1 MNLIVFYFRG
11 ESNFPQGK
19 MFSVLL
25 ICFLIQYPNMKRVI
39 PVIFVLAAAAL
50 ALLFFSRH
58 LFEKNNTI
66 SRARVVIPVVGD
78 SDEKNKSNEY
88 SDGLEHT
95 SFIQLSNGET
105 LVGTLEMDIDGD
117 GADDQIN
124 MVKTVSSP
132 YIVLIVGLY
141 DPKTGNYT
149 RSNYIATQIT
159 QMKTFACTSLDVI
172 GNHKNS
178 LVYQGVTDSGSVVLK
193 IFEGKRNRDG
203 EFILSLI
210 GDFEADGTIFIQQ
223 TPRSESYEL
232 SHAQGASF
240 PVWVYK
246 SDPRDAGSDSAQLD
260 QIQTMYEWNEESHS
274 YVVAKT
280 LRVAGNRVAQKELAR
295 IQDGKVET
303 FGKFLD
309 GLWYKTENTG
319 SNIRYISFDFPN
331 SEIIFEYEDS
341 EEVYSWLRSTLRRN
355 GIYFSAVNKSIENLQ
370 RRFDISLVSTD
381 EIKIK
386 LQDDVRMLINES
398 TQWDGNYKKFT
409 SKESSKTEKTKEA
422 ECIARLIEQSSW
434 ETTDH
439 TILNFT
445 EDGYT
450 AAGKTSYDSGRF
462 TTNEVTGHTLLQ
474 FRSLHELPF
483 FKNSYLPA
491 FQNAKDV
498 DTILLHSVVLSPE
511 GFYSE
516 PESPLVLKKYTP
528 PKEDEKPEVEEI
540 QSFTESVVTQNPA
553 EPKLSVGISP
563 QYFSPDGDG
572 EYDTLSIMLKAEC
585 SSPMASW
592 SFTIEDPAT
601 LKPFW
606 TEKGGDVLQEKII
619 WNGKSARGEVV
630 QSATD
635 YPYEFKVTDS
645 NKLSSTVKGFVKVD
659 VLVVREGERV
669 KIQVPSITF
678 RSDAADF
685 KTTEELAARPDYDG
699 VTKGLDQR
707 TLENN
712 VKVLSRISEI
722 LKKFRDYNVTVEGN
736 ANNLSGSQAEE
747 DEVKL
752 LSEQRAQ
759 YVRDW
764 LVKDGVPAA
773 NLRAVGNG
781 SKNPATLS
789 TALEDR
795 WKNRRVEFILKK

>member
-1 MNLIVFYFRG
+1 
-11 ESNFPQGK
+11 
-19 MFSVLL
+19 
-25 ICFLIQYPNMKRVI
+25 MKRLI
-39 PVIFVLAAAAL
+39 PVIFVLAGAAL
-50 ALLFFSRH
+50 ALLFFSRN
-58 LFEKNNTI
+58 LFVVDKSI
-66 SRARVVIPVVGD
+66 SRAKVVVPIVGNPESEQKS
-78 SDEKNKSNEY
+78 SDY

-124 MVKTVSSP
+124 MVKTTSSP

-141 DPKTGNYT
+141 DSKTGTYT
-149 RSNYIATQIT
+149 RSNYLATQIT
-159 QMKTFACTSLDVI
+159 QMKTFACTSMDVI

-178 LVYQGVTDSGSVVLK
+178 LVYQGVTDSGNVVLK
-193 IFEGKRNRDG
+193 IFEGTRNKNG
-203 EFILSLI
+203 EFVLKPI

-223 TPRSESYEL
+223 TPRPESYEL
-232 SHAQGASF
+232 SQSRGASF
-240 PVWVYK
+240 PVWVYT
-246 SDPRDAGSDSAQLD
+246 SDTKNLGSDSTQLD
-260 QIQTMYEWNEESHS
+260 QIQTMYEWSEDTHS
-274 YVVAKT
+274 YVATRT
-280 LRVAGNRVAQKELAR
+280 LRVSGNRVAAKELAR
-295 IQDGKVET
+295 IQDGTVAT
-303 FGKFLD
+303 FGKFLE

-319 SNIRYISFDFPN
+319 SNIRYISFDYAN

-341 EEVYSWLRSTLRRN
+341 EEVYSWLKSTLRRN

-409 SKESSKTEKTKEA
+409 AREPERAVATPQA
-422 ECIARLIEQSSW
+422 ECIARLIEQENW
-434 ETTDH
+434 EANDH
-439 TILNFT
+439 TILKFSETNYVAT
-445 EDGYT
+445 
-450 AAGKTSYDSGRF
+450 GKTSYDSGRF
-462 TTNEVTGHTLLQ
+462 TTNEITGSTLIQ
-474 FRSLHELPF
+474 FRSAHELPF
-483 FKNSYLPA
+483 FKENYLPS
-491 FQNAKDV
+491 FQSEKDR
-498 DTILLHSVVLSPE
+498 DTILLNPVVISPE
-511 GFYSE
+511 GFYKE
-516 PESPLVLKKYTP
+516 QNAPVVLKKYTP
-528 PKEDEKPEVEEI
+528 PKEDEAAKVEEI
-540 QSFTESVVTQNPA
+540 QSFVQSEAPQNSK

-572 EYDTLSIMLKAEC
+572 EYDDLTIMVKAEC
-585 SSPMASW
+585 DSPMSSW
-592 SFTIEDPAT
+592 SFTVEDPAT

-606 TEKGGDVLQEKII
+606 IAKGTDKLQEKII

-635 YPYEFKVTDS
+635 YPYEFTVTDS
-645 NKLSSTVKGFVKVD
+645 NNLSSTVKGFVKVD
-659 VLVVREGERV
+659 VLVVRDGERV

-685 KTTEELAARPDYDG
+685 KTTEELMQNPDYDG
-699 VTKGLDQR
+699 KTRGLDKKI
-707 TLENN
+707 LENN
-712 VKVLSRISEI
+712 VKVLGRISEI
-722 LKKFRDYNVTVEGN
+722 LKKFRDYNVQIEGN
-736 ANNLSGSQAEE
+736 ANNLSGTQAEE

-764 LVKDGVPAA
+764 LIKDGVSAA
-773 NLRAVGNG
+773 NLKAVGNG
-781 SKNPATLS
+781 SKNPATNS

>member
-1 MNLIVFYFRG
+1 
-11 ESNFPQGK
+11 
-19 MFSVLL
+19 
-25 ICFLIQYPNMKRVI
+25 MKRLI
-39 PVIFVLAAAAL
+39 PVIFVLAGAAL
-50 ALLFFSRH
+50 ALLFFSRN
-58 LFEKNNTI
+58 LFVVDKSI
-66 SRARVVIPVVGD
+66 SRAKVVVPIVGNPESEQKS
-78 SDEKNKSNEY
+78 SDY

-124 MVKTVSSP
+124 MVKTTSSP

-141 DPKTGNYT
+141 DSKTGTYT
-149 RSNYIATQIT
+149 RSNYLATQIT
-159 QMKTFACTSLDVI
+159 QMKTFACTSMDVI

-178 LVYQGVTDSGSVVLK
+178 LVYQGVTDSGNVVLK
-193 IFEGKRNRDG
+193 IFEGTRNKNG
-203 EFILSLI
+203 EFVLKPI

-223 TPRSESYEL
+223 TPRPESYEL
-232 SHAQGASF
+232 SQSRGASF
-240 PVWVYK
+240 PVWVYT
-246 SDPRDAGSDSAQLD
+246 SDTKNLGSDSTQLD
-260 QIQTMYEWNEESHS
+260 QIQTMYEWSEDTHS
-274 YVVAKT
+274 YVATRT
-280 LRVAGNRVAQKELAR
+280 LRVSGNRVAAKELAR
-295 IQDGKVET
+295 IQDGTVAT
-303 FGKFLD
+303 FGKFLE

-319 SNIRYISFDFPN
+319 SNIRYISFDYAN

-341 EEVYSWLRSTLRRN
+341 EEVYSWLKSTLRRN

-409 SKESSKTEKTKEA
+409 AREPERAVATPQA
-422 ECIARLIEQSSW
+422 ECIARLIEQENW
-434 ETTDH
+434 EANDH
-439 TILNFT
+439 TILKFSETNYVAT
-445 EDGYT
+445 
-450 AAGKTSYDSGRF
+450 GKTSYDSGRF
-462 TTNEVTGHTLLQ
+462 TTNEITGSTLIQ
-474 FRSLHELPF
+474 FRSAHELPF
-483 FKNSYLPA
+483 FKENYLPS
-491 FQNAKDV
+491 FQSEKDR
-498 DTILLHSVVLSPE
+498 DTILLNPVVISPE
-511 GFYSE
+511 GFYKE
-516 PESPLVLKKYTP
+516 QNAPVVLKKYTP
-528 PKEDEKPEVEEI
+528 PKEDEAAKVEEI
-540 QSFTESVVTQNPA
+540 QSFVQTEAPQNSK

-572 EYDTLSIMLKAEC
+572 EYDDLTIMVKAEC
-585 SSPMASW
+585 DSPMSSW
-592 SFTIEDPAT
+592 SFTVEDPAT

-606 TEKGGDVLQEKII
+606 IAKGTDKLQEKII

-635 YPYEFKVTDS
+635 YPYEFTVTDS
-645 NKLSSTVKGFVKVD
+645 NNLSSTVKGFVKVD
-659 VLVVREGERV
+659 VLVVRDGERV

-685 KTTEELAARPDYDG
+685 KTTEELRQNPDYDG
-699 VTKGLDQR
+699 KTRGLDQK

-712 VKVLSRISEI
+712 VKVLGRISEI
-722 LKKFRDYNVTVEGN
+722 LKKFRDYNVQIEGN
-736 ANNLSGSQAEE
+736 ANNLSGTQAEE

-764 LVKDGVPAA
+764 LIKDGVSAA
-773 NLRAVGNG
+773 NLKAVGNG
-781 SKNPATLS
+781 SKNPATNS

>member
-1 MNLIVFYFRG
+1 
-11 ESNFPQGK
+11 
-19 MFSVLL
+19 
-25 ICFLIQYPNMKRVI
+25 MKRLI
-39 PVIFVLAAAAL
+39 PVIFVLAGAAL
-50 ALLFFSRH
+50 ALLFFSRN
-58 LFEKNNTI
+58 LFVVDKSI
-66 SRARVVIPVVGD
+66 SRAKVVVPIVGNPESEQKS
-78 SDEKNKSNEY
+78 SDY

-124 MVKTVSSP
+124 MVKTTSSP

-141 DPKTGNYT
+141 DSKTGTYT
-149 RSNYIATQIT
+149 RSNYLATQIT
-159 QMKTFACTSLDVI
+159 QMKTFACTSMDVI

-178 LVYQGVTDSGSVVLK
+178 LVYQGVTDSGNVVLK
-193 IFEGKRNRDG
+193 IFEGTRNKNG
-203 EFILSLI
+203 EFVLKPI

-223 TPRSESYEL
+223 TPRPESYEL
-232 SHAQGASF
+232 SQSRGASF
-240 PVWVYK
+240 PVWVYT
-246 SDPRDAGSDSAQLD
+246 SDTKNLGSDSTQLD
-260 QIQTMYEWNEESHS
+260 QIQTMYEWSEDIHS
-274 YVVAKT
+274 YVATRT
-280 LRVAGNRVAQKELAR
+280 LRVSGNRVAAKELAR
-295 IQDGKVET
+295 IQDGTVAT
-303 FGKFLD
+303 FGKFLE

-319 SNIRYISFDFPN
+319 SNIRYISFDYAN

-341 EEVYSWLRSTLRRN
+341 EEVYSWLKSTLRRN

-409 SKESSKTEKTKEA
+409 AKEPERAVATPQA
-422 ECIARLIEQSSW
+422 ECIARLIEQENW
-434 ETTDH
+434 EANDH
-439 TILNFT
+439 TILKFSESNYVAT
-445 EDGYT
+445 
-450 AAGKTSYDSGRF
+450 GKTSYDSGRF
-462 TTNEVTGHTLLQ
+462 TTNEITGSTLIQ
-474 FRSLHELPF
+474 FRSAHELPF
-483 FKNSYLPA
+483 FKENYLPS
-491 FQNAKDV
+491 FQSEKDR
-498 DTILLHSVVLSPE
+498 DTILLNPVVISPE
-511 GFYSE
+511 GFYKE
-516 PESPLVLKKYTP
+516 QNAPVVLKKYTP
-528 PKEDEKPEVEEI
+528 PKEDEAAKVEEI
-540 QSFTESVVTQNPA
+540 QSFVQTEAPQNSK

-572 EYDTLSIMLKAEC
+572 EYDDLTIMVKAEC
-585 SSPMASW
+585 DSPMSSW
-592 SFTIEDPAT
+592 SFTVEDPAT

-606 TEKGGDVLQEKII
+606 IAKGTDKLQEKII

-635 YPYEFKVTDS
+635 YPYEFTVTDS
-645 NKLSSTVKGFVKVD
+645 NNLTSTVKGFVKVD

-685 KTTEELAARPDYDG
+685 KTTEELMQNPNYDG
-699 VTKGLDQR
+699 KTKGLDQK

-712 VKVLSRISEI
+712 VKVLGRISEI
-722 LKKFRDYNVTVEGN
+722 LKKFRDYNVQIEGN
-736 ANNLSGSQAEE
+736 ANNLSGTQAEE

-764 LVKDGVPAA
+764 LIKDGVSAA
-773 NLRAVGNG
+773 NLKAVGNG
-781 SKNPATLS
+781 SKNPATNS

>member
-1 MNLIVFYFRG
+1 
-11 ESNFPQGK
+11 
-19 MFSVLL
+19 
-25 ICFLIQYPNMKRVI
+25 MKRLI
-39 PVIFVLAAAAL
+39 PVIFVLAGAAL
-50 ALLFFSRH
+50 ALLFFSRN
-58 LFEKNNTI
+58 LFVVDKSI
-66 SRARVVIPVVGD
+66 SRAKVVVPIVGNPESEQKS
-78 SDEKNKSNEY
+78 SDY

-124 MVKTVSSP
+124 MVKTTSSP

-141 DPKTGNYT
+141 DSKTGTYT
-149 RSNYIATQIT
+149 RSNYLATQIT
-159 QMKTFACTSLDVI
+159 QMKTFACTSMDVI

-178 LVYQGVTDSGSVVLK
+178 LVYQGVTDSGNVVLK
-193 IFEGKRNRDG
+193 IFEGTRNKNG
-203 EFILSLI
+203 EFVLKPI

-223 TPRSESYEL
+223 TPRPESYEL
-232 SHAQGASF
+232 SQSRGASF
-240 PVWVYK
+240 PVWVYT
-246 SDPRDAGSDSAQLD
+246 SDTKNLGSDSTQLD
-260 QIQTMYEWNEESHS
+260 QIQTMYEWSEDTHS
-274 YVVAKT
+274 YVATRT
-280 LRVAGNRVAQKELAR
+280 LRVSGNRVAAKELAR
-295 IQDGKVET
+295 IQDGTVAT
-303 FGKFLD
+303 FGKFLE

-319 SNIRYISFDFPN
+319 SNIRYISFDYAN

-341 EEVYSWLRSTLRRN
+341 EEVYSWLKSTLRRN

-409 SKESSKTEKTKEA
+409 AKEPERAVATPQA
-422 ECIARLIEQSSW
+422 ECIARLIEQENW
-434 ETTDH
+434 EANDH
-439 TILNFT
+439 TILKFSETNYVAT
-445 EDGYT
+445 
-450 AAGKTSYDSGRF
+450 GKTSYDSGRF
-462 TTNEVTGHTLLQ
+462 TTNEITGSTLIQ
-474 FRSLHELPF
+474 FRSAHELPF
-483 FKNSYLPA
+483 FKENYLPS
-491 FQNAKDV
+491 FQSEKDR
-498 DTILLHSVVLSPE
+498 DTILLNPVVISPE
-511 GFYSE
+511 GFYKE
-516 PESPLVLKKYTP
+516 QNAPLVLKKYTP
-528 PKEDEKPEVEEI
+528 PKEDEAAKVEEI
-540 QSFTESVVTQNPA
+540 QSFVQSEVPQNSK

-572 EYDTLSIMLKAEC
+572 EYDDLTIMVKAEC
-585 SSPMASW
+585 DSPMSSW
-592 SFTIEDPAT
+592 SFTVEDPAT

-606 TEKGGDVLQEKII
+606 IAKGTDKLQEKII

-635 YPYEFKVTDS
+635 YPYEFTVTDS
-645 NKLSSTVKGFVKVD
+645 NNLSSTVKGFVKVD
-659 VLVVREGERV
+659 VLVVRDGERV

-685 KTTEELAARPDYDG
+685 KTTEELMQNPDYDG
-699 VTKGLDQR
+699 KTRGLDKK

-712 VKVLSRISEI
+712 VKVLGRISEI
-722 LKKFRDYNVTVEGN
+722 LKKFRDYNVQIEGN
-736 ANNLSGSQAEE
+736 ANNLSGTQAEE

-764 LVKDGVPAA
+764 LIKDGVSAA
-773 NLRAVGNG
+773 NLKAVGNG
-781 SKNPATLS
+781 SKNPATNS

>member
-1 MNLIVFYFRG
+1 
-11 ESNFPQGK
+11 
-19 MFSVLL
+19 
-25 ICFLIQYPNMKRVI
+25 MKRLI
-39 PVIFVLAAAAL
+39 PVIFVLAGAAL
-50 ALLFFSRH
+50 ALLFFSRN
-58 LFEKNNTI
+58 LFVVDKSI
-66 SRARVVIPVVGD
+66 SRAKVVVPIVGNPESEQKS
-78 SDEKNKSNEY
+78 SDY

-124 MVKTVSSP
+124 MVKTTSSP

-141 DPKTGNYT
+141 DSKTGTYT
-149 RSNYIATQIT
+149 RSNYLATQIT
-159 QMKTFACTSLDVI
+159 QMKTFACTSMDVI

-178 LVYQGVTDSGSVVLK
+178 LVYQGVTDSGNVVLK
-193 IFEGKRNRDG
+193 IFEGTRNKNG
-203 EFILSLI
+203 EFVLKPI

-223 TPRSESYEL
+223 TPRPESYEL
-232 SHAQGASF
+232 SQSRGASF
-240 PVWVYK
+240 PVWVYT
-246 SDPRDAGSDSAQLD
+246 SDTKNLGSDSTQLD
-260 QIQTMYEWNEESHS
+260 QIQTMYEWSEDTHS
-274 YVVAKT
+274 YVATRT
-280 LRVAGNRVAQKELAR
+280 LRVSGNRVAAKELAR
-295 IQDGKVET
+295 IQDGTVAT
-303 FGKFLD
+303 FGKFLE

-319 SNIRYISFDFPN
+319 SNIRYISFDYAN

-341 EEVYSWLRSTLRRN
+341 EEVYSWLKSTLRRN

-409 SKESSKTEKTKEA
+409 AREPERAVATPQA
-422 ECIARLIEQSSW
+422 ECIARLIEQENW
-434 ETTDH
+434 EANDH
-439 TILNFT
+439 TILKFSETNYVAT
-445 EDGYT
+445 
-450 AAGKTSYDSGRF
+450 GKTSYDSGRF
-462 TTNEVTGHTLLQ
+462 TTNEITGSTLIQ
-474 FRSLHELPF
+474 FRSAHELPF
-483 FKNSYLPA
+483 FKENYIPS
-491 FQNAKDV
+491 FQSEKDR
-498 DTILLHSVVLSPE
+498 DTILLNPVVISPE
-511 GFYSE
+511 GFYKE
-516 PESPLVLKKYTP
+516 QNAPVVLKKYTP
-528 PKEDEKPEVEEI
+528 PKEDEAAKVEEI
-540 QSFTESVVTQNPA
+540 QSFVQSEAPQNSK

-572 EYDTLSIMLKAEC
+572 EYDDLTIMVKAEC
-585 SSPMASW
+585 DSPMSSW
-592 SFTIEDPAT
+592 SFTVEDPAT

-606 TEKGGDVLQEKII
+606 IAKGTDKLQEKII
-619 WNGKSARGEVV
+619 WNGKSTRGEVV

-635 YPYEFKVTDS
+635 YPYEFTVTDS
-645 NKLSSTVKGFVKVD
+645 NNLSSTVKGFVKVD
-659 VLVVREGERV
+659 VLVVRDGERV

-685 KTTEELAARPDYDG
+685 KTTEELMQNPDYDG
-699 VTKGLDQR
+699 KTRGLDQK

-712 VKVLSRISEI
+712 VKVLGRISEI
-722 LKKFRDYNVTVEGN
+722 LKKFRDYNVQIEGN
-736 ANNLSGSQAEE
+736 ANNLSGTQAEE

-764 LVKDGVPAA
+764 LIKDGVSAA
-773 NLRAVGNG
+773 NLKAVGNG
-781 SKNPATLS
+781 SKNPATNS

>member
-1 MNLIVFYFRG
+1 
-11 ESNFPQGK
+11 
-19 MFSVLL
+19 
-25 ICFLIQYPNMKRVI
+25 MKRLI
-39 PVIFVLAAAAL
+39 PVIFVLAGAAL
-50 ALLFFSRH
+50 ALLFFSRN
-58 LFEKNNTI
+58 LFVVDKSI
-66 SRARVVIPVVGD
+66 SRAKVVVPIVGNPESEQKS
-78 SDEKNKSNEY
+78 SDY

-124 MVKTVSSP
+124 MVKTTSSP

-141 DPKTGNYT
+141 DSKTGTYT
-149 RSNYIATQIT
+149 RSNYLATQIT
-159 QMKTFACTSLDVI
+159 QMKTFACTSMDVI

-178 LVYQGVTDSGSVVLK
+178 LVYQGVTDSGNVVLK
-193 IFEGKRNRDG
+193 IFEGTRNKNG
-203 EFILSLI
+203 EFVLKPI

-223 TPRSESYEL
+223 TPRPESYEL
-232 SHAQGASF
+232 SQSRGASF
-240 PVWVYK
+240 PVWVYT
-246 SDPRDAGSDSAQLD
+246 SDTKNLGSDSTQLD
-260 QIQTMYEWNEESHS
+260 QIQTMYEWSEDTHA
-274 YVVAKT
+274 YVATRT
-280 LRVAGNRVAQKELAR
+280 LRVSGNRVAAKELAR
-295 IQDGKVET
+295 IQDGTVAT
-303 FGKFLD
+303 FGKFLE

-319 SNIRYISFDFPN
+319 SNIRYISFDYAN

-341 EEVYSWLRSTLRRN
+341 EEVYSWLKSTLRRN

-409 SKESSKTEKTKEA
+409 AREPERAVATPQA
-422 ECIARLIEQSSW
+422 ECIARLIEQENW
-434 ETTDH
+434 EANDH
-439 TILNFT
+439 TILKFSENNYVAT
-445 EDGYT
+445 
-450 AAGKTSYDSGRF
+450 GKTSYDSGRF
-462 TTNEVTGHTLLQ
+462 TTNEITGSTLIQ
-474 FRSLHELPF
+474 FRSAHELPF
-483 FKNSYLPA
+483 FKENYLPS
-491 FQNAKDV
+491 FQSEKDR
-498 DTILLHSVVLSPE
+498 DTILLNPVVISPE
-511 GFYSE
+511 GFYKE
-516 PESPLVLKKYTP
+516 QNAPVVLKKYTP
-528 PKEDEKPEVEEI
+528 PKEDEAAKVEEI
-540 QSFTESVVTQNPA
+540 QSFVQSEAPQNSK

-572 EYDTLSIMLKAEC
+572 EYDDLTIMVKAEC
-585 SSPMASW
+585 DSPMSSW
-592 SFTIEDPAT
+592 SFTVEDPAT

-606 TEKGGDVLQEKII
+606 IAKGTDKLQEKII

-635 YPYEFKVTDS
+635 YPYEFTVTDS
-645 NKLSSTVKGFVKVD
+645 NNLSSTVKGFVKVD
-659 VLVVREGERV
+659 VLVVRDGERV

-685 KTTEELAARPDYDG
+685 KTTEELMQNPDYDG
-699 VTKGLDQR
+699 KTRGLDQK

-712 VKVLSRISEI
+712 VKVLGRISEI
-722 LKKFRDYNVTVEGN
+722 LKKFRDYNVQIEGN
-736 ANNLSGSQAEE
+736 ANNLSGTQAEE

-764 LVKDGVPAA
+764 LIKDGVSAA
-773 NLRAVGNG
+773 NLKAVGNG
-781 SKNPATLS
+781 SKNPATNS

>member
-1 MNLIVFYFRG
+1 
-11 ESNFPQGK
+11 
-19 MFSVLL
+19 
-25 ICFLIQYPNMKRVI
+25 MKRFI
-39 PVIFVLAAAAL
+39 PVIFVLTAALL
-50 ALLFFSRH
+50 ALLFFSRN
-58 LFEKNNTI
+58 LFVKNTSI
-66 SRARVVIPVVGD
+66 SRARVVIPLVGAV
-78 SDEKNKSNEY
+78 DEKTQTNEY
-88 SDGLEHT
+88 SDGLQQT

-124 MVKTVSSP
+124 MVKTASSP

-141 DPKTGNYT
+141 EPKTGSYV
-149 RSNYIATQIT
+149 RSNFIATQIT
-159 QMKTFACTSLDVI
+159 QMKTFACTSMDVL
-172 GNHKNS
+172 GNHKNA
-178 LVYQGVTDSGSVVLK
+178 LVYQGITDSGTVVLK
-193 IFEGKRNRDG
+193 IFMGSRNQAG
-203 EFILSLI
+203 EFILSPI

-223 TPRSESYEL
+223 SPRSESYEL
-232 SHAQGASF
+232 SQTKGESF
-240 PVWVYK
+240 PVWVYTSEQK
-246 SDPRDAGSDSAQLD
+246 KINSESSQLD
-260 QIQTMYEWNEESHS
+260 QIQTMYSWNEDEQA
-274 YVVAKT
+274 YVATKT
-280 LRVAGNRVAQKELAR
+280 LRVSGNRIAAKELAR
-295 IQDGKVET
+295 IQDGTVGT

-319 SNIRYISFDFPN
+319 SSIRYISFDFSN
-331 SEIIFEYEDS
+331 AEIIFEYEDS
-341 EEVYSWLRSTLRRN
+341 EEVYSWLKSTLRRN

-398 TQWDGNYKKFT
+398 TQWDGNYKKFV
-409 SKESSKTEKTKEA
+409 SRDVKKESKTKQS
-422 ECIARLIEQSSW
+422 ECIEELVKQGTW
-434 ETTDH
+434 ETNDS
-439 TILNFT
+439 TILKFSEGT
-445 EDGYT
+445 YT
-450 AAGKTSYDSGRF
+450 ANGKTSYDSGRF
-462 TTNEVTGHTLLQ
+462 TDNEIAGSTLLQ
-474 FRSLHELPF
+474 FRSLHEVPF
-483 FKNSYLPA
+483 FKGSYIPA
-491 FQNAKDV
+491 FQSEKDK
-498 DTILLHSVVLSPE
+498 DTVLLYSAVISPE
-511 GFYSE
+511 GFYQ
-516 PESPLVLKKYTP
+516 ESVSPVVLKKYTP
-528 PKEDEKPEVEEI
+528 PKDDEVEKVEEI
-540 QSFTESVVTQNPA
+540 QSFTESKVSQNSK

-572 EYDTLSIMLKAEC
+572 EYDELTVMVKAEC
-585 SSPMASW
+585 DSPLKSW
-592 SFTIEDPAT
+592 SFTVADPAT

-606 TEKGGDVLQEKII
+606 TTKGTDKLQEKIV
-619 WNGKSARGEVV
+619 WDGKSARGEVV

-635 YPYEFKVTDS
+635 YPYEFTVTDS
-645 NKLSSTVKGFVKVD
+645 NNLSSTVKGFVKVD

-685 KTTEELAARPDYDG
+685 KTTEELMQNPNYDG
-699 VTKGLDQR
+699 KTKGLDQK

-712 VKVLSRISEI
+712 VKVLGRISEI
-722 LKKFRDYNVTVEGN
+722 LKKFRDYSVQIEGN
-736 ANNLSGSQAEE
+736 ANNLSGSQKEE

-773 NLRAVGNG
+773 NLKAVGNG

>member
-1 MNLIVFYFRG
+1 
-11 ESNFPQGK
+11 
-19 MFSVLL
+19 
-25 ICFLIQYPNMKRVI
+25 MKRLI
-39 PVIFVLAAAAL
+39 PVIFVLAGAAL
-50 ALLFFSRH
+50 ALLFFSRN
-58 LFEKNNTI
+58 LFVVDKSI
-66 SRARVVIPVVGD
+66 SRAKVVVPIVGNPESEQKS
-78 SDEKNKSNEY
+78 SDY

-124 MVKTVSSP
+124 MIKTTSSP

-141 DPKTGNYT
+141 DSKTGTYT
-149 RSNYIATQIT
+149 RSNYLATQIT
-159 QMKTFACTSLDVI
+159 QMKTFACTSMDVI

-178 LVYQGVTDSGSVVLK
+178 LVYQGVTDSGNVVLK
-193 IFEGKRNRDG
+193 IFEGTRNKNG
-203 EFILSLI
+203 EFVLKPI

-223 TPRSESYEL
+223 TPRPESYEL
-232 SHAQGASF
+232 SHAKGESF
-240 PVWVYK
+240 PVWVYT
-246 SDPRDAGSDSAQLD
+246 SDTKNLGSDSSQLD
-260 QIQTMYEWNEESHS
+260 QIQTMYEWSEVEHA
-274 YVVAKT
+274 YIATKT
-280 LRVAGNRVAQKELAR
+280 LRVSGNRVAAKELAR
-295 IQDGKVET
+295 IQDGTVAS
-303 FGKFLD
+303 FGKFLE

-319 SNIRYISFDFPN
+319 SKIRYISFDYAN

-341 EEVYSWLRSTLRRN
+341 EEVYSWLKSTLRRN

-409 SKESSKTEKTKEA
+409 AREPERAVATLQA
-422 ECIARLIEQSSW
+422 ECIARLIEQENW
-434 ETTDH
+434 ESNDH
-439 TILNFT
+439 TVLKFSETNYVAT
-445 EDGYT
+445 
-450 AAGKTSYDSGRF
+450 GKTSYDSGRF
-462 TTNEVTGHTLLQ
+462 TTNEITGCTLLQ
-474 FRSLHELPF
+474 FRSVHEVPF
-483 FKNSYLPA
+483 FKENYLPS
-491 FQNAKDV
+491 FQSEKDR
-498 DTILLHSVVLSPE
+498 DTILLNPVVISPE
-511 GFYSE
+511 GFYKE
-516 PESPLVLKKYTP
+516 QNAPLVLKKYTP
-528 PKEDEKPEVEEI
+528 PKDDEGAKVEEI
-540 QSFTESVVTQNPA
+540 QSFVQSEVPQNSK

-572 EYDTLSIMLKAEC
+572 EYDDLTIMVKADC
-585 SSPMASW
+585 DSPMSSW
-592 SFTIEDPAT
+592 SFTVEDPAT

-606 TEKGGDVLQEKII
+606 IIKGTDKLQKKII

-645 NKLSSTVKGFVKVD
+645 NNLSSTVKGFVKVD
-659 VLVVREGERV
+659 VLVVRDGERV

-685 KTTEELAARPDYDG
+685 KTTEELMQNPDYDG
-699 VTKGLDQR
+699 KTRGLDQK

-712 VKVLSRISEI
+712 VKVLGRISEI
-722 LKKFRDYNVTVEGN
+722 LKKFRDYNVQIEGN
-736 ANNLSGSQAEE
+736 ANNLSGTQAEE

-764 LVKDGVPAA
+764 LVKDGVSAA
-773 NLRAVGNG
+773 NLKAVGNG
-781 SKNPATLS
+781 SKNPATNS

>member
-1 MNLIVFYFRG
+1 
-11 ESNFPQGK
+11 
-19 MFSVLL
+19 
-25 ICFLIQYPNMKRVI
+25 MKRLI
-39 PVIFVLAAAAL
+39 PVIFVLAGAAL
-50 ALLFFSRH
+50 ALLFFSRN
-58 LFEKNNTI
+58 LFVVDKSI
-66 SRARVVIPVVGD
+66 SRAKVVVPIVGNPESEQKS
-78 SDEKNKSNEY
+78 SDY

-124 MVKTVSSP
+124 MVKTTSSP

-141 DPKTGNYT
+141 DSKTGTYT
-149 RSNYIATQIT
+149 RSNYLATQIT
-159 QMKTFACTSLDVI
+159 QMKTFACTSMDVI

-178 LVYQGVTDSGSVVLK
+178 LVYQGVTDSGNVVLK
-193 IFEGKRNRDG
+193 IFEGTRNKNG
-203 EFILSLI
+203 EFVLKPI

-223 TPRSESYEL
+223 TPRPESYEL
-232 SHAQGASF
+232 SQSRGASF
-240 PVWVYK
+240 PVWVYT
-246 SDPRDAGSDSAQLD
+246 SDTKNLGSDSAQLD
-260 QIQTMYEWNEESHS
+260 QIQTMYEWSEDTHS
-274 YVVAKT
+274 YVATRT
-280 LRVAGNRVAQKELAR
+280 LRVSGNRVAAKELAR
-295 IQDGKVET
+295 IQDGTVAT
-303 FGKFLD
+303 FGKFLE

-319 SNIRYISFDFPN
+319 SNIRYISFDYAN

-341 EEVYSWLRSTLRRN
+341 EEVYSWLKSTLRRN

-409 SKESSKTEKTKEA
+409 AREPERAVATPQA
-422 ECIARLIEQSSW
+422 ECIARLIEQENW
-434 ETTDH
+434 EANDH
-439 TILNFT
+439 TILKFSETNYVAT
-445 EDGYT
+445 
-450 AAGKTSYDSGRF
+450 GKTSYDSGRF
-462 TTNEVTGHTLLQ
+462 TTNEITGSTLIQ
-474 FRSLHELPF
+474 FRSAHELPF
-483 FKNSYLPA
+483 FKENYLPS
-491 FQNAKDV
+491 FQSEKDR
-498 DTILLHSVVLSPE
+498 DTILLNPVVISPE
-511 GFYSE
+511 GFYKE
-516 PESPLVLKKYTP
+516 QNAPVVLKKYTP
-528 PKEDEKPEVEEI
+528 PKEDEAAKVEEI
-540 QSFTESVVTQNPA
+540 QSFVQTEAPQNSK

-572 EYDTLSIMLKAEC
+572 EYDDLTIMVKAEC
-585 SSPMASW
+585 DSPMSSW
-592 SFTIEDPAT
+592 SFTVEDPAT

-606 TEKGGDVLQEKII
+606 IAKGTDKLQEKII

-635 YPYEFKVTDS
+635 YPYEFTVTDS
-645 NKLSSTVKGFVKVD
+645 NNLSSTVKGFVKVD
-659 VLVVREGERV
+659 VLVVRDGERV

-685 KTTEELAARPDYDG
+685 KTTEELMQNPDYDG
-699 VTKGLDQR
+699 KTRGLDKK

-712 VKVLSRISEI
+712 VKVLGRISEI
-722 LKKFRDYNVTVEGN
+722 LKKFRDYNVQIEGN
-736 ANNLSGSQAEE
+736 ANNLSGTQAEE

-764 LVKDGVPAA
+764 LVKDGVSAA
-773 NLRAVGNG
+773 NLKAVGNG
-781 SKNPATLS
+781 SKNPATNS

>member
-1 MNLIVFYFRG
+1 
-11 ESNFPQGK
+11 
-19 MFSVLL
+19 
-25 ICFLIQYPNMKRVI
+25 MKRLI
-39 PVIFVLAAAAL
+39 PVIFVLAGAAL
-50 ALLFFSRH
+50 ALLFFSRN
-58 LFEKNNTI
+58 LFVVDKSI
-66 SRARVVIPVVGD
+66 SRAKVVVPIVGNPESEQKS
-78 SDEKNKSNEY
+78 SDY

-124 MVKTVSSP
+124 MVKTTSSP

-141 DPKTGNYT
+141 DSKTGTYT
-149 RSNYIATQIT
+149 RSNYLATQIT
-159 QMKTFACTSLDVI
+159 QMKTFACTSMDVI

-178 LVYQGVTDSGSVVLK
+178 LVYQGVTDSGNVVLK
-193 IFEGKRNRDG
+193 IFEGTRNKNG
-203 EFILSLI
+203 EFVLKPI

-223 TPRSESYEL
+223 TPRPESYEL
-232 SHAQGASF
+232 SQSRGASF
-240 PVWVYK
+240 PVWVYT
-246 SDPRDAGSDSAQLD
+246 SDTKNLGSDSTQLD
-260 QIQTMYEWNEESHS
+260 QIQTMYEWNEDTHS
-274 YVVAKT
+274 YVATRT
-280 LRVAGNRVAQKELAR
+280 LRVSGNRVAAKELAR
-295 IQDGKVET
+295 IQDGTVAT
-303 FGKFLD
+303 FGKFLE

-319 SNIRYISFDFPN
+319 SNIRYISFDYAN

-341 EEVYSWLRSTLRRN
+341 EEVYSWLKSTLRRN

-409 SKESSKTEKTKEA
+409 AREPERAVATPQA
-422 ECIARLIEQSSW
+422 ECIARLIEQENW
-434 ETTDH
+434 EANDH
-439 TILNFT
+439 TILKFSENNYVAT
-445 EDGYT
+445 
-450 AAGKTSYDSGRF
+450 GKTSYDSGRF
-462 TTNEVTGHTLLQ
+462 TTNEITGSTLIQ
-474 FRSLHELPF
+474 FRSAHELPF
-483 FKNSYLPA
+483 FKENYLPS
-491 FQNAKDV
+491 FQSEKDR
-498 DTILLHSVVLSPE
+498 DTILLNPVVISPE
-511 GFYSE
+511 GFYKE
-516 PESPLVLKKYTP
+516 QNAPVVLKKYTP
-528 PKEDEKPEVEEI
+528 PKEDEAAKVEEI
-540 QSFTESVVTQNPA
+540 QSFVQSEAPQNSK

-572 EYDTLSIMLKAEC
+572 EYDDLTIMVKAEC
-585 SSPMASW
+585 DSPMSSW
-592 SFTIEDPAT
+592 SFTVEDPAT

-606 TEKGGDVLQEKII
+606 IAKGTDKLQEKII

-635 YPYEFKVTDS
+635 YPYEFTVTDS
-645 NKLSSTVKGFVKVD
+645 NNLSSTVKGFVKVD
-659 VLVVREGERV
+659 VLVVRDGERV

-685 KTTEELAARPDYDG
+685 KTTEELMQNPDYDG
-699 VTKGLDQR
+699 KTRGLDQK

-712 VKVLSRISEI
+712 VKVLGRISEI
-722 LKKFRDYNVTVEGN
+722 LKKFRDYNVQIEGN
-736 ANNLSGSQAEE
+736 ANNLSGTQAEE

-764 LVKDGVPAA
+764 LIKDGVSAA
-773 NLRAVGNG
+773 NLKAVGNG
-781 SKNPATLS
+781 SKNPATNS

>member
-1 MNLIVFYFRG
+1 
-11 ESNFPQGK
+11 
-19 MFSVLL
+19 
-25 ICFLIQYPNMKRVI
+25 MKRLI
-39 PVIFVLAAAAL
+39 PVIFILTAAAL
-50 ALLFFSRH
+50 ALLFFSRN
-58 LFEKNNTI
+58 LFVNDTSI
-66 SRARVVIPVVGD
+66 SRAKVVIPIVGD
-78 SDEKNKSNEY
+78 TGSGNDANEY
-88 SDGLEHT
+88 SDSLEQS

-124 MVKTVSSP
+124 MVKTSASP

-141 DPKTGNYT
+141 EPKTGSYI

-159 QMKTFACTSLDVI
+159 QMKTFACTSIDVL
-172 GNHKNS
+172 GNHKNA
-178 LVYQGVTDSGSVVLK
+178 LVYQGTMDSGTVVLK
-193 IFEGKRNRDG
+193 IFMGARSKSG
-203 EFILSLI
+203 EFILTPI

-232 SHAQGASF
+232 SQTKGDSF
-240 PVWVYK
+240 PVWVYTSEQK
-246 SDPRDAGSDSAQLD
+246 NVGSDSSQLD
-260 QIQTMYEWNEESHS
+260 QIQTMYDWDENEGA
-274 YVVAKT
+274 YVAVRT
-280 LRVAGNRVAQKELAR
+280 LRVAGNRVAAKELAR
-295 IQDGKVET
+295 IQDGTVAT

-319 SNIRYISFDFPN
+319 SSIRFISFDYPN
-331 SEIIFEYEDS
+331 AEIIFEYEDS
-341 EEVYSWLRSTLRRN
+341 EEVYSWLKSTLRRN

-398 TQWDGNYKKFT
+398 TLWDGNYKKFISREQKNDPAT
-409 SKESSKTEKTKEA
+409 KES
-422 ECIARLIEQSSW
+422 ECIARLIEQGSW
-434 ETTDH
+434 ETTDN

-445 EDGYT
+445 ESTYVAKGSV
-450 AAGKTSYDSGRF
+450 SYDSGRF
-462 TTNEVTGHTLLQ
+462 TSTEISGTTLIQ
-474 FRSLHELPF
+474 FRSMHEVPF
-483 FKNSYLPA
+483 FKGAYIPS
-491 FQNAKDV
+491 FQDGKDR
-498 DTILLHSVVLSPE
+498 DTILLQYAVISPE
-511 GFYSE
+511 GFYQDSSA
-516 PESPLVLKKYTP
+516 PVLLRKYIP
-528 PKEDEKPEVEEI
+528 PKDDETSPVEEI
-540 QSFTESVVTQNPA
+540 QSFVQSEVAQNSK

-572 EYDTLSIMLKAEC
+572 EYDDLTIMVKAEC
-585 SSPMASW
+585 DSPMKNW
-592 SFTIEDPAT
+592 SFTVEDPAT

-606 TEKGGDVLQEKII
+606 TAKGTTTLQEKII
-619 WNGKSARGEVV
+619 WNGRSARGEVV

-635 YPYEFKVTDS
+635 YPYEFTVTDS
-645 NKLSSTVKGFVKVD
+645 NNLSSTIKGFVKVD
-659 VLVVREGERV
+659 VLVIREGERI
-669 KIQVPSITF
+669 KIQVPSIIF

-685 KTTEELAARPDYDG
+685 KTTEELMRNPNYDG
-699 VTKGLDQR
+699 KTLGLDNR

-712 VKVLSRISEI
+712 VKVLGRVSEI
-722 LKKFRDYNVTVEGN
+722 LKKFRDYSVQIEGN
-736 ANNLSGSQAEE
+736 ANNLSGTQQEE

-764 LVKDGVPAA
+764 LIKDGVSAS
-773 NLRAVGNG
+773 NLKAVGNG

>member
-1 MNLIVFYFRG
+1 
-11 ESNFPQGK
+11 
-19 MFSVLL
+19 
-25 ICFLIQYPNMKRVI
+25 MKRLI
-39 PVIFVLAAAAL
+39 PVIFVLAGAAL
-50 ALLFFSRH
+50 ALLFFSRN
-58 LFEKNNTI
+58 LFVVDKSI
-66 SRARVVIPVVGD
+66 SRAKVVVPIVGNPESEQKS
-78 SDEKNKSNEY
+78 SDY

-124 MVKTVSSP
+124 MVKTTSSP

-141 DPKTGNYT
+141 DSKTGTYT
-149 RSNYIATQIT
+149 RSNYLATQIT
-159 QMKTFACTSLDVI
+159 QMKTFACTSMDVI

-178 LVYQGVTDSGSVVLK
+178 LVYQGVTDSGNVVLK
-193 IFEGKRNRDG
+193 IFEGTRNKNG
-203 EFILSLI
+203 EFVLKPI

-223 TPRSESYEL
+223 TPRPESYEL
-232 SHAQGASF
+232 SQSRGASF
-240 PVWVYK
+240 PVWVYT
-246 SDPRDAGSDSAQLD
+246 SDTKNLGSDSTQLD
-260 QIQTMYEWNEESHS
+260 QIQTMYEWSEDTHS
-274 YVVAKT
+274 YVATRT
-280 LRVAGNRVAQKELAR
+280 LRVSGNRVAAKELAR
-295 IQDGKVET
+295 IQDGTVAT
-303 FGKFLD
+303 FGKFLE

-319 SNIRYISFDFPN
+319 SNIRYISFDYAN

-341 EEVYSWLRSTLRRN
+341 EEVYSWLKSTLRRN

-409 SKESSKTEKTKEA
+409 AREPERAVATPQA
-422 ECIARLIEQSSW
+422 ECIARLIEQENW
-434 ETTDH
+434 EANDH
-439 TILNFT
+439 TILKFSETNYVAT
-445 EDGYT
+445 
-450 AAGKTSYDSGRF
+450 GKTSYDSGRF
-462 TTNEVTGHTLLQ
+462 TTNEITGSTLIQ
-474 FRSLHELPF
+474 FRSAHELPF
-483 FKNSYLPA
+483 FKENYLPS
-491 FQNAKDV
+491 FQSEKDR
-498 DTILLHSVVLSPE
+498 DTILLNPVVISPE
-511 GFYSE
+511 GFYKE
-516 PESPLVLKKYTP
+516 QNAPVVLKKYTP
-528 PKEDEKPEVEEI
+528 PKEDEAAKVEEI
-540 QSFTESVVTQNPA
+540 QSFVQTEAPQNSK

-572 EYDTLSIMLKAEC
+572 EYDDLTIMVKAEC
-585 SSPMASW
+585 DSPMSSW
-592 SFTIEDPAT
+592 SFTVEDPAT

-606 TEKGGDVLQEKII
+606 IAKGTDKLQEKII

-635 YPYEFKVTDS
+635 YPYEFTVTDS
-645 NKLSSTVKGFVKVD
+645 NNLSSTVKGFVKVD
-659 VLVVREGERV
+659 VLVVRDGERV

-685 KTTEELAARPDYDG
+685 KTTEELMQNPDYDG
-699 VTKGLDQR
+699 KTRGLDKKI
-707 TLENN
+707 LENN
-712 VKVLSRISEI
+712 VKVLGRISEI
-722 LKKFRDYNVTVEGN
+722 LKKFRDYNVQIEGN
-736 ANNLSGSQAEE
+736 ANNLSGTQAEE

-764 LVKDGVPAA
+764 LVKDGVSAA
-773 NLRAVGNG
+773 NLKAVGNG
-781 SKNPATLS
+781 SKNPATNS

>member
-1 MNLIVFYFRG
+1 
-11 ESNFPQGK
+11 
-19 MFSVLL
+19 
-25 ICFLIQYPNMKRVI
+25 MKRLI
-39 PVIFVLAAAAL
+39 PVIFVLAGAAL
-50 ALLFFSRH
+50 ALLFFSRN
-58 LFEKNNTI
+58 LFVVDKSI
-66 SRARVVIPVVGD
+66 SRAKVVVPIVGNPESEQKS
-78 SDEKNKSNEY
+78 SDY

-124 MVKTVSSP
+124 MVKTTSSP

-141 DPKTGNYT
+141 DSKTGTYT
-149 RSNYIATQIT
+149 RSNYLATQIT
-159 QMKTFACTSLDVI
+159 QMKTFACTSMDVI

-178 LVYQGVTDSGSVVLK
+178 LVYQGVTDSGNVVLK
-193 IFEGKRNRDG
+193 IFEGTRNKNG
-203 EFILSLI
+203 EFVLKPI

-223 TPRSESYEL
+223 TPRPESYEL
-232 SHAQGASF
+232 SQSRGASF
-240 PVWVYK
+240 PVWVYT
-246 SDPRDAGSDSAQLD
+246 SDTKNLGSDSTQLD
-260 QIQTMYEWNEESHS
+260 QIQTMYEWSEDTHS
-274 YVVAKT
+274 YVATRT
-280 LRVAGNRVAQKELAR
+280 LRVSGNRVAAKELAR
-295 IQDGKVET
+295 IQDGTVAT
-303 FGKFLD
+303 FGKFLE

-319 SNIRYISFDFPN
+319 SNIRYISFDYAN

-341 EEVYSWLRSTLRRN
+341 EEVYSWLKSTLRRN

-409 SKESSKTEKTKEA
+409 AREPERAVATPQA
-422 ECIARLIEQSSW
+422 ECIARLIEQENW
-434 ETTDH
+434 EANDH
-439 TILNFT
+439 TILKFSETNYVAT
-445 EDGYT
+445 
-450 AAGKTSYDSGRF
+450 GKTSYDSGRF
-462 TTNEVTGHTLLQ
+462 TTNEITGSTLIQ
-474 FRSLHELPF
+474 FRSAHELPF
-483 FKNSYLPA
+483 FKENYLPS
-491 FQNAKDV
+491 FQSEKDR
-498 DTILLHSVVLSPE
+498 DTILLNPVVISPE
-511 GFYSE
+511 GFYKE
-516 PESPLVLKKYTP
+516 QNAPVVLKKYTP
-528 PKEDEKPEVEEI
+528 PKEDEAAKVEEI
-540 QSFTESVVTQNPA
+540 QSFVQTEAPQNSK

-572 EYDTLSIMLKAEC
+572 EYDDLTIMVKAEC
-585 SSPMASW
+585 DSPMSSW
-592 SFTIEDPAT
+592 SFTVEDPAT

-606 TEKGGDVLQEKII
+606 IAKGTDKLQEKII

-635 YPYEFKVTDS
+635 YPYEFTVTDS
-645 NKLSSTVKGFVKVD
+645 NNLSSTVKGFVKVD
-659 VLVVREGERV
+659 VLVVRDGERV

-685 KTTEELAARPDYDG
+685 KTTEELMQNPDYDG
-699 VTKGLDQR
+699 KTRGLDKK

-712 VKVLSRISEI
+712 VKVLGRISEI
-722 LKKFRDYNVTVEGN
+722 LKKFRDYNVQIEGN
-736 ANNLSGSQAEE
+736 ANNLSGTQAEE

-764 LVKDGVPAA
+764 LVKDGVSAA
-773 NLRAVGNG
+773 NLKAVGNG
-781 SKNPATLS
+781 SKNPATNS

>member
-1 MNLIVFYFRG
+1 
-11 ESNFPQGK
+11 
-19 MFSVLL
+19 
-25 ICFLIQYPNMKRVI
+25 MKRLI
-39 PVIFVLAAAAL
+39 PVIFVLAGAAL
-50 ALLFFSRH
+50 ALLFFSRN
-58 LFEKNNTI
+58 LFVVDKSI
-66 SRARVVIPVVGD
+66 SRAKVVVPIVGNPESEQKS
-78 SDEKNKSNEY
+78 SDY

-124 MVKTVSSP
+124 MVKTTSSP

-141 DPKTGNYT
+141 DSKTGTYT
-149 RSNYIATQIT
+149 RSNYLATQIT
-159 QMKTFACTSLDVI
+159 QMKTFACTSMDVI

-178 LVYQGVTDSGSVVLK
+178 LVYQGVTDSGNVVLK
-193 IFEGKRNRDG
+193 IFEGTRNKNG
-203 EFILSLI
+203 EFVLKPI

-223 TPRSESYEL
+223 TPRPESYEL
-232 SHAQGASF
+232 SQSRGASF
-240 PVWVYK
+240 PVWVYT
-246 SDPRDAGSDSAQLD
+246 SDTKNLGSDSTQLD
-260 QIQTMYEWNEESHS
+260 QIQTMYEWSEDTHS
-274 YVVAKT
+274 YVATRT
-280 LRVAGNRVAQKELAR
+280 LRVSGNRVAAKELAR
-295 IQDGKVET
+295 IQDGTVAT
-303 FGKFLD
+303 FGKFLE

-319 SNIRYISFDFPN
+319 SNIRYISFDYAN

-341 EEVYSWLRSTLRRN
+341 EEVYSWLKSTLRRN

-409 SKESSKTEKTKEA
+409 AREPERAVATPQA
-422 ECIARLIEQSSW
+422 ECIARLIEQENW
-434 ETTDH
+434 EANDH
-439 TILNFT
+439 TILKFSETNYVAT
-445 EDGYT
+445 
-450 AAGKTSYDSGRF
+450 GKTSYDSGRF
-462 TTNEVTGHTLLQ
+462 TTNEITGSTLIQ
-474 FRSLHELPF
+474 FRSAHELPF
-483 FKNSYLPA
+483 FKENYLPS
-491 FQNAKDV
+491 FQSEKDR
-498 DTILLHSVVLSPE
+498 DTILLNPVVISPE
-511 GFYSE
+511 GFYKE
-516 PESPLVLKKYTP
+516 QNAPVVLKKYTP
-528 PKEDEKPEVEEI
+528 PKEDEAAKVEEI
-540 QSFTESVVTQNPA
+540 QSFVQTEAPQNSK

-572 EYDTLSIMLKAEC
+572 EYDDLTIMVKAEC
-585 SSPMASW
+585 DSPMSSW
-592 SFTIEDPAT
+592 SFTVEDPAT

-606 TEKGGDVLQEKII
+606 IAKGTDKLQEKII

-635 YPYEFKVTDS
+635 YPYEFTVTDS
-645 NKLSSTVKGFVKVD
+645 NNLSSTVKGFVKVD
-659 VLVVREGERV
+659 VLVVRDGERV

-685 KTTEELAARPDYDG
+685 KTTEELMQNPDYDG
-699 VTKGLDQR
+699 KTRGLDKK

-712 VKVLSRISEI
+712 VKVLGRISEI
-722 LKKFRDYNVTVEGN
+722 LKKFRDYNVQIEGN
-736 ANNLSGSQAEE
+736 ANNLSGTQVEE

-764 LVKDGVPAA
+764 LVKDGVSAA
-773 NLRAVGNG
+773 NLKAVGNG
-781 SKNPATLS
+781 SKNPATNS

>member
-1 MNLIVFYFRG
+1 
-11 ESNFPQGK
+11 
-19 MFSVLL
+19 
-25 ICFLIQYPNMKRVI
+25 MKRLI
-39 PVIFVLAAAAL
+39 PVIFVLAGAAL
-50 ALLFFSRH
+50 ALLFFSRN
-58 LFEKNNTI
+58 LFVVDKSI
-66 SRARVVIPVVGD
+66 SRAKVVVPIVGNPESEQKS
-78 SDEKNKSNEY
+78 SDY

-124 MVKTVSSP
+124 MVKTTSSP

-141 DPKTGNYT
+141 DSKTGTYT
-149 RSNYIATQIT
+149 RSNYLATQIT
-159 QMKTFACTSLDVI
+159 QMKTFACTSMDVI

-178 LVYQGVTDSGSVVLK
+178 LVYQGVTDSGNVVLK
-193 IFEGKRNRDG
+193 IFEGTRNKNG
-203 EFILSLI
+203 EFVLKPI

-223 TPRSESYEL
+223 TPRPESYEL
-232 SHAQGASF
+232 SQSRGASF
-240 PVWVYK
+240 PVWVYT
-246 SDPRDAGSDSAQLD
+246 SDTKNLGSDSTQLD
-260 QIQTMYEWNEESHS
+260 QIQTMYEWSEDTHS
-274 YVVAKT
+274 YVATRT
-280 LRVAGNRVAQKELAR
+280 LRVSGNRVAAKELAR
-295 IQDGKVET
+295 IQDGTVAT
-303 FGKFLD
+303 FGKFLE

-319 SNIRYISFDFPN
+319 SNIRYISFDYAN

-341 EEVYSWLRSTLRRN
+341 EEVYSWLKSTLRRN

-409 SKESSKTEKTKEA
+409 AREPERAVATPQA
-422 ECIARLIEQSSW
+422 ECIARLIEQENW
-434 ETTDH
+434 EANDH
-439 TILNFT
+439 TILKFSETNYVAT
-445 EDGYT
+445 
-450 AAGKTSYDSGRF
+450 GKTSYDSGRF
-462 TTNEVTGHTLLQ
+462 TTNEITGSTLIQ
-474 FRSLHELPF
+474 FRSAHELPF
-483 FKNSYLPA
+483 FKENYLPS
-491 FQNAKDV
+491 FQSEKDR
-498 DTILLHSVVLSPE
+498 DTILLNPVVISPE
-511 GFYSE
+511 GFYKE
-516 PESPLVLKKYTP
+516 QNAPVVLKKYTP
-528 PKEDEKPEVEEI
+528 PKEDEAAKVEEI
-540 QSFTESVVTQNPA
+540 QSFVQSEAPQNSK

-572 EYDTLSIMLKAEC
+572 EYDDLTIMVKAEC
-585 SSPMASW
+585 DSPMSSW
-592 SFTIEDPAT
+592 SFTVEDPAT

-606 TEKGGDVLQEKII
+606 IAKGTDKLQEKII

-635 YPYEFKVTDS
+635 YPYEFTVTDS
-645 NKLSSTVKGFVKVD
+645 NNLSSTVKGFVKVD
-659 VLVVREGERV
+659 VLVVRDGERV

-685 KTTEELAARPDYDG
+685 KTTEELMQNPDYDG
-699 VTKGLDQR
+699 KTRGLDQK

-712 VKVLSRISEI
+712 VKVLGRISEI
-722 LKKFRDYNVTVEGN
+722 LKKFRDYNVQIEGN
-736 ANNLSGSQAEE
+736 ANNLSGTQAEE

-764 LVKDGVPAA
+764 LIKDGVSAA
-773 NLRAVGNG
+773 NLKAVGNG
-781 SKNPATLS
+781 SKNPATNS

>member
-1 MNLIVFYFRG
+1 
-11 ESNFPQGK
+11 
-19 MFSVLL
+19 
-25 ICFLIQYPNMKRVI
+25 MKRFI
-39 PVIFVLAAAAL
+39 PVIFVLTAALL
-50 ALLFFSRH
+50 ALLFFSRN
-58 LFEKNNTI
+58 LFVKNTSI
-66 SRARVVIPVVGD
+66 SRARVVIPLVGAV
-78 SDEKNKSNEY
+78 DEKTQTNEY
-88 SDGLEHT
+88 SDGLEQT

-124 MVKTVSSP
+124 MVKTASSP

-141 DPKTGNYT
+141 EPKTGSYV
-149 RSNYIATQIT
+149 RSNFIATQIT
-159 QMKTFACTSLDVI
+159 QMKTFACTSMDVL
-172 GNHKNS
+172 GNHKNA
-178 LVYQGVTDSGSVVLK
+178 LVYQGITDSGNVVLK
-193 IFEGKRNRDG
+193 IFMGSRNRAG
-203 EFILSLI
+203 EFLLSPI

-232 SHAQGASF
+232 SQTKGESF
-240 PVWVYK
+240 PVWVYTSEQK
-246 SDPRDAGSDSAQLD
+246 KINSESSQLD
-260 QIQTMYEWNEESHS
+260 QIQTMYSWNEDEQA
-274 YVVAKT
+274 YVATKT
-280 LRVAGNRVAQKELAR
+280 LRVSGNRIAAKELAR
-295 IQDGKVET
+295 IQDGTVAT

-319 SNIRYISFDFPN
+319 SSIRYISFDYSN
-331 SEIIFEYEDS
+331 AEIIFEYEDS
-341 EEVYSWLRSTLRRN
+341 EEVYSWLKSTLRRN

-398 TQWDGNYKKFT
+398 TQWDGNYKKFV
-409 SKESSKTEKTKEA
+409 SRDVKKESKTKQS
-422 ECIARLIEQSSW
+422 ECIERIISQGTW
-434 ETTDH
+434 ETNDS
-439 TILNFT
+439 TILKFA
-445 EDGYT
+445 DGAYT
-450 AAGKTSYDSGRF
+450 ANGKTSYDSGRY
-462 TTNEVTGHTLLQ
+462 TDNEIAGSTLLQ
-474 FRSLHELPF
+474 FRSLHEVPF
-483 FKNSYLPA
+483 FKGSYIPA
-491 FQNAKDV
+491 FQSEKDK
-498 DTILLHSVVLSPE
+498 DTVLLYSAVISPE
-511 GFYSE
+511 GFYQ
-516 PESPLVLKKYTP
+516 ESVPPLVLKKYTP
-528 PKEDEKPEVEEI
+528 PKEDEVEKVDEI
-540 QSFTESVVTQNPA
+540 QSFTESKVSQNSK

-572 EYDTLSIMLKAEC
+572 EYDELTVMVKAEC
-585 SSPMASW
+585 DSPLKSW
-592 SFTIEDPAT
+592 SFTVADPAT

-606 TEKGGDVLQEKII
+606 TAKGNDKLQEKIV
-619 WNGKSARGEVV
+619 WDGKSARGEVV

-635 YPYEFKVTDS
+635 YPYEFTVMDS
-645 NKLSSTVKGFVKVD
+645 NNLSSTVKGFVKVD

-685 KTTEELAARPDYDG
+685 KTTEELMQNPNYDG
-699 VTKGLDQR
+699 KTKGLDQK

-712 VKVLSRISEI
+712 VKVLGRISEI
-722 LKKFRDYNVTVEGN
+722 LKKFRDYNVQIEGN
-736 ANNLSGSQAEE
+736 ANNLSGSQKEE

-773 NLRAVGNG
+773 NLKAVGNG

>member
-1 MNLIVFYFRG
+1 
-11 ESNFPQGK
+11 
-19 MFSVLL
+19 
-25 ICFLIQYPNMKRVI
+25 MKKTI
-39 PVIFVLAAAAL
+39 PVIFILVAAGL
-50 ALLFFSRH
+50 ALLFFSRN
-58 LFEKNNTI
+58 LFVKDKSI
-66 SRARVVIPVVGD
+66 SRAKVVVPIIGNP
-78 SDEKNKSNEY
+78 ENQNKDNDY

-124 MVKTVSSP
+124 MVKTSSSP

-141 DPKTGNYT
+141 NPKSGTYT
-149 RSNYIATQIT
+149 RSNYLATQIT

-172 GNHKNS
+172 GNHKNC
-178 LVYQGVTDSGSVVLK
+178 LVYQGVTDSGNVVLK
-193 IFEGKRNRDG
+193 IYEGSRDKNG
-203 EFILSLI
+203 EFLLKPI

-232 SHAQGASF
+232 SQSSGASF
-240 PVWVYK
+240 PVWVYTSEQK
-246 SDPRDAGSDSAQLD
+246 NISSDTSQLD
-260 QIQTMYEWNEESHS
+260 QIQTMYEWNAEEHA
-274 YVVAKT
+274 YVAAKT
-280 LRVAGNRVAQKELAR
+280 LRVSGNRVAAKELAR
-295 IQDGKVET
+295 IQDGTVAT
-303 FGKFLD
+303 FGKFLE

-319 SNIRYISFDFPN
+319 SNIRYISFDYAN

-341 EEVYSWLRSTLRRN
+341 EEVYSWLKSTLRRN

-409 SKESSKTEKTKEA
+409 AKESVKNLPTPQT
-422 ECIARLIEQSSW
+422 ECISRLVEQQNW
-434 ETTDH
+434 ETPEH
-439 TILNFT
+439 TILKFSESNYVAT
-445 EDGYT
+445 
-450 AAGKTSYDSGRF
+450 GKTSYDSGRF
-462 TTNEVTGHTLLQ
+462 TTNEITGSTLIQ
-474 FRSLHELPF
+474 FRSVHETPF
-483 FKNSYLPA
+483 FKGSYLPS
-491 FQNAKDV
+491 FQSEKDR
-498 DTILLHSVVLSPE
+498 DTILLSMVAISPE
-511 GFYSE
+511 GFYKE
-516 PESPLVLKKYTP
+516 QNAPIVLKKYTP
-528 PKEDEKPEVEEI
+528 PKEDEVEKVDEI
-540 QSFTESVVTQNPA
+540 QSFVQSDVAQNSK

-572 EYDTLSIMLKAEC
+572 DYDDLTIMVKAEC
-585 SSPMASW
+585 ESPMASW
-592 SFTIEDPAT
+592 SFTVEDPAT

-606 TEKGGDVLQEKII
+606 SSRGSDSVPEKII

-635 YPYEFKVTDS
+635 YPYEFTVTDS
-645 NKLSSTVKGFVKVD
+645 SGLSSTIKGFVKVD
-659 VLVVREGERV
+659 VLVVRDGERV

-685 KTTEELAARPDYDG
+685 KTTEELMQNPNYDG
-699 VTKGLDQR
+699 KTKGLDQR

-712 VKVLSRISEI
+712 VKVLGRISEI
-722 LKKFRDYNVTVEGN
+722 LKKFRDYSVQIEGN

-764 LVKDGVPAA
+764 LVKDGVSAA
-773 NLRAVGNG
+773 NLKAVGNG

>member
-1 MNLIVFYFRG
+1 
-11 ESNFPQGK
+11 
-19 MFSVLL
+19 
-25 ICFLIQYPNMKRVI
+25 MKRLI
-39 PVIFVLAAAAL
+39 PVIFVLAGAAL
-50 ALLFFSRH
+50 ALLFFSRN
-58 LFEKNNTI
+58 LFVVDKSI
-66 SRARVVIPVVGD
+66 SRAKVVVPIVGNPESEQKS
-78 SDEKNKSNEY
+78 SDY

-124 MVKTVSSP
+124 MVKTTSSP

-141 DPKTGNYT
+141 DSKTGTYT
-149 RSNYIATQIT
+149 RSNYLATQIT
-159 QMKTFACTSLDVI
+159 QMKTFACTSMDVI

-178 LVYQGVTDSGSVVLK
+178 LVYQGVTDSGNVVLK
-193 IFEGKRNRDG
+193 IFEGTRNKNG
-203 EFILSLI
+203 EFVLKPI

-223 TPRSESYEL
+223 TPRPESYEL
-232 SHAQGASF
+232 SQSRGASF
-240 PVWVYK
+240 PVWVYT
-246 SDPRDAGSDSAQLD
+246 SDTKNLGSDSTQLD
-260 QIQTMYEWNEESHS
+260 QIQTMYEWSEDTHA
-274 YVVAKT
+274 YVATRT
-280 LRVAGNRVAQKELAR
+280 LRVSGNRVAAKELAR
-295 IQDGKVET
+295 IQDGTVAT
-303 FGKFLD
+303 FGKFLE

-319 SNIRYISFDFPN
+319 SNIRYISFDYAN

-341 EEVYSWLRSTLRRN
+341 EEVYSWLKSTLRRN

-409 SKESSKTEKTKEA
+409 AREPERAVATPQA
-422 ECIARLIEQSSW
+422 ECIARLIEQENW
-434 ETTDH
+434 EANDH
-439 TILNFT
+439 TILKFSETNYVAT
-445 EDGYT
+445 
-450 AAGKTSYDSGRF
+450 GKTSYDSGRF
-462 TTNEVTGHTLLQ
+462 TTNEITGSTLIQ
-474 FRSLHELPF
+474 FRSAHELPF
-483 FKNSYLPA
+483 FKENYLPS
-491 FQNAKDV
+491 FQSEKDR
-498 DTILLHSVVLSPE
+498 DTILLNPVVISPE
-511 GFYSE
+511 GFYKE
-516 PESPLVLKKYTP
+516 QNAPVVLKKYTP
-528 PKEDEKPEVEEI
+528 PKEDEAAKVEEI
-540 QSFTESVVTQNPA
+540 QSFVQSEAPQNSK

-572 EYDTLSIMLKAEC
+572 EYDDLTIMVKAEC
-585 SSPMASW
+585 DSPMSSW
-592 SFTIEDPAT
+592 SFTVEDPAT

-606 TEKGGDVLQEKII
+606 IAKGTDKLQEKII
-619 WNGKSARGEVV
+619 WNGKSTRGEVV

-635 YPYEFKVTDS
+635 YPYEFTVTDS
-645 NKLSSTVKGFVKVD
+645 NNLSSTVKGFVKVD
-659 VLVVREGERV
+659 VLVVRDGERV

-685 KTTEELAARPDYDG
+685 KTTEELMQNPDYDG
-699 VTKGLDQR
+699 KTRGLDQK

-712 VKVLSRISEI
+712 VKVLGRISEI
-722 LKKFRDYNVTVEGN
+722 LKKFRDYNVQIEGN
-736 ANNLSGSQAEE
+736 ANNLSGTQAEE

-764 LVKDGVPAA
+764 LIKDGVSAA
-773 NLRAVGNG
+773 NLKAVGNG
-781 SKNPATLS
+781 SKNPATNS

>member
-1 MNLIVFYFRG
+1 
-11 ESNFPQGK
+11 
-19 MFSVLL
+19 
-25 ICFLIQYPNMKRVI
+25 MKRLI
-39 PVIFVLAAAAL
+39 PVIFVLAGAAL
-50 ALLFFSRH
+50 ALLFFSRN
-58 LFEKNNTI
+58 LFVVDKSI
-66 SRARVVIPVVGD
+66 SRAKVVVPIVGNPESEQKS
-78 SDEKNKSNEY
+78 SDY

-124 MVKTVSSP
+124 MVKTTSSP

-141 DPKTGNYT
+141 DSKTGTYT
-149 RSNYIATQIT
+149 RSNYLATQIT
-159 QMKTFACTSLDVI
+159 QMKTFACTSMDVI

-178 LVYQGVTDSGSVVLK
+178 LVYQGVTDSGNVVLK
-193 IFEGKRNRDG
+193 IFEGTRNKNG
-203 EFILSLI
+203 EFVLKPI

-223 TPRSESYEL
+223 TPRPESYEL
-232 SHAQGASF
+232 SQSRGASF
-240 PVWVYK
+240 PVWVYT
-246 SDPRDAGSDSAQLD
+246 SDTKNLGSDSTQLD
-260 QIQTMYEWNEESHS
+260 QIQTMYEWSEDTHS
-274 YVVAKT
+274 YVATRT
-280 LRVAGNRVAQKELAR
+280 LRVSGNRVAAKELAR
-295 IQDGKVET
+295 IQDGTVAT
-303 FGKFLD
+303 FGKFLE

-319 SNIRYISFDFPN
+319 SNIRYISFDYAN

-341 EEVYSWLRSTLRRN
+341 EEVYSWLKSTLRRN

-409 SKESSKTEKTKEA
+409 AREPERAVATPQA
-422 ECIARLIEQSSW
+422 ECIARLIEQENW
-434 ETTDH
+434 EANDH
-439 TILNFT
+439 TILKFSETNYVAT
-445 EDGYT
+445 
-450 AAGKTSYDSGRF
+450 GKTSYDSGRF
-462 TTNEVTGHTLLQ
+462 TTNEITGSTLIQ
-474 FRSLHELPF
+474 FRSVHELPF
-483 FKNSYLPA
+483 FKENYLPS
-491 FQNAKDV
+491 FQSEKDR
-498 DTILLHSVVLSPE
+498 DTILLNPVVISPE
-511 GFYSE
+511 GFYKE
-516 PESPLVLKKYTP
+516 QNAPVVLKKYTP
-528 PKEDEKPEVEEI
+528 PKEDEAAKVEEI
-540 QSFTESVVTQNPA
+540 QSFVQTEAPQNSK

-572 EYDTLSIMLKAEC
+572 EYDDLTIMVKAEC
-585 SSPMASW
+585 DSPMSSW
-592 SFTIEDPAT
+592 SFTVEDPAT

-606 TEKGGDVLQEKII
+606 IAKGTDKLQEKII

-635 YPYEFKVTDS
+635 YPYEFTVTDS
-645 NKLSSTVKGFVKVD
+645 NNLSSTVKGFVKVD
-659 VLVVREGERV
+659 VLVVRDGERV

-685 KTTEELAARPDYDG
+685 KTTEELMQNPDYDG
-699 VTKGLDQR
+699 KTRGLDKK

-712 VKVLSRISEI
+712 VKVLGRISEI
-722 LKKFRDYNVTVEGN
+722 LKKFRDYNVQIEGN
-736 ANNLSGSQAEE
+736 ANNLSGTQAEE

-764 LVKDGVPAA
+764 LIKDGVSAA
-773 NLRAVGNG
+773 NLKAVGNG
-781 SKNPATLS
+781 SKNPATNS

>member
-1 MNLIVFYFRG
+1 
-11 ESNFPQGK
+11 
-19 MFSVLL
+19 
-25 ICFLIQYPNMKRVI
+25 MKRLI
-39 PVIFVLAAAAL
+39 PVIFVLAGAAL
-50 ALLFFSRH
+50 ALLFFSRN
-58 LFEKNNTI
+58 LFVVDKSI
-66 SRARVVIPVVGD
+66 SRAKVVVPIVGNPESEQKS
-78 SDEKNKSNEY
+78 SDY

-124 MVKTVSSP
+124 MVKTTSSP

-141 DPKTGNYT
+141 DSKTGTYT
-149 RSNYIATQIT
+149 RSNYLATQIT
-159 QMKTFACTSLDVI
+159 QMKTFACTSMDVI

-178 LVYQGVTDSGSVVLK
+178 LVYQGVTDSGNVVLK
-193 IFEGKRNRDG
+193 IFEGTRNKNG
-203 EFILSLI
+203 EFVLKPI

-223 TPRSESYEL
+223 TPRPESYEL
-232 SHAQGASF
+232 SQSRGASF
-240 PVWVYK
+240 PVWVYT
-246 SDPRDAGSDSAQLD
+246 SDTKNLGSDSTQLD
-260 QIQTMYEWNEESHS
+260 QIQTMYEWSEDTHS
-274 YVVAKT
+274 YVATRT
-280 LRVAGNRVAQKELAR
+280 LRVSGNRVAAKELAR
-295 IQDGKVET
+295 IQDGTVAT
-303 FGKFLD
+303 FGKFLE

-319 SNIRYISFDFPN
+319 SNIRYISFDYAN

-341 EEVYSWLRSTLRRN
+341 EEVYSWLKSTLRRN

-409 SKESSKTEKTKEA
+409 AKEPERAVATPQA
-422 ECIARLIEQSSW
+422 ECITRLIEQENW
-434 ETTDH
+434 EANDH
-439 TILNFT
+439 TILKFSETNYVAT
-445 EDGYT
+445 
-450 AAGKTSYDSGRF
+450 GKTSYDSGRF
-462 TTNEVTGHTLLQ
+462 TTNEITGSTLIQ
-474 FRSLHELPF
+474 FRSAHELPF
-483 FKNSYLPA
+483 FKENYLPS
-491 FQNAKDV
+491 FQSEKDR
-498 DTILLHSVVLSPE
+498 DTILLNPVVISPE
-511 GFYSE
+511 GFYKE
-516 PESPLVLKKYTP
+516 QNAPVVLKKYTP
-528 PKEDEKPEVEEI
+528 PKEDEAAKVEEI
-540 QSFTESVVTQNPA
+540 QSFVQSEAPQNSK

-572 EYDTLSIMLKAEC
+572 EYDDLTIMVKAEC
-585 SSPMASW
+585 DSPMLSW
-592 SFTIEDPAT
+592 SFTVEDPAT

-606 TEKGGDVLQEKII
+606 IAKGTDKLQEKII

-645 NKLSSTVKGFVKVD
+645 NNLSSTVKGFVKVD
-659 VLVVREGERV
+659 VLVVRDGERV

-685 KTTEELAARPDYDG
+685 KTTEELMQNPDYDG
-699 VTKGLDQR
+699 KTRGLDQK

-712 VKVLSRISEI
+712 VKVLGRISEI
-722 LKKFRDYNVTVEGN
+722 LKKFRDYNVQIEGN
-736 ANNLSGSQAEE
+736 ANNLSGTQAEE

-764 LVKDGVPAA
+764 LIKDGVSAA
-773 NLRAVGNG
+773 NLKAVGNG
-781 SKNPATLS
+781 SKNPATNS

>member
-1 MNLIVFYFRG
+1 
-11 ESNFPQGK
+11 
-19 MFSVLL
+19 
-25 ICFLIQYPNMKRVI
+25 MKRLI
-39 PVIFVLAAAAL
+39 PVIFVLAGAAL
-50 ALLFFSRH
+50 ALLFFSRN
-58 LFEKNNTI
+58 LFVVDKSI
-66 SRARVVIPVVGD
+66 SRAKVVVPIVGNPESEQKS
-78 SDEKNKSNEY
+78 SDY

-124 MVKTVSSP
+124 MVKNTSSP

-141 DPKTGNYT
+141 DSKTGTYT
-149 RSNYIATQIT
+149 RSNYLATQIT
-159 QMKTFACTSLDVI
+159 QMKTFACTSMDVI

-178 LVYQGVTDSGSVVLK
+178 LVYQGVTDSGNVVLK
-193 IFEGKRNRDG
+193 IFEGTRNKNG
-203 EFILSLI
+203 EFVLKPI

-223 TPRSESYEL
+223 TPRPESYEL
-232 SHAQGASF
+232 SQSRGASF
-240 PVWVYK
+240 PVWVYT
-246 SDPRDAGSDSAQLD
+246 SDTKNLGSDSTQLD
-260 QIQTMYEWNEESHS
+260 QIQTMYEWSEDTHS
-274 YVVAKT
+274 YVATRT
-280 LRVAGNRVAQKELAR
+280 LRVSGNRVAAKELAR
-295 IQDGKVET
+295 IQDGTVAT
-303 FGKFLD
+303 FGKFLE

-319 SNIRYISFDFPN
+319 SNIRYISFDYAN

-341 EEVYSWLRSTLRRN
+341 EEVYSWLKSTLRRN

-409 SKESSKTEKTKEA
+409 AREPERAVATPQA
-422 ECIARLIEQSSW
+422 ECIARLIEQENW
-434 ETTDH
+434 EANDH
-439 TILNFT
+439 TILKFSETNYVAT
-445 EDGYT
+445 
-450 AAGKTSYDSGRF
+450 GKTSYDSGRF
-462 TTNEVTGHTLLQ
+462 TTNEITGSTLIQ
-474 FRSLHELPF
+474 FRSAHELPF
-483 FKNSYLPA
+483 FKENYLPS
-491 FQNAKDV
+491 FQSEKDR
-498 DTILLHSVVLSPE
+498 DTILLNPVVISPE
-511 GFYSE
+511 GFYKE
-516 PESPLVLKKYTP
+516 QNAPVVLKKYTP
-528 PKEDEKPEVEEI
+528 PKEDEAAKVEEI
-540 QSFTESVVTQNPA
+540 QSFVQSEAPQNSK

-572 EYDTLSIMLKAEC
+572 EYDDLTIMVKAEC
-585 SSPMASW
+585 DSPMSSW
-592 SFTIEDPAT
+592 SFTVEDPAT

-606 TEKGGDVLQEKII
+606 IAKGTDKLQEKII
-619 WNGKSARGEVV
+619 WNGKSTRGEVV

-635 YPYEFKVTDS
+635 YPYEFTVTDS
-645 NKLSSTVKGFVKVD
+645 NNLSSTVKGFVKVD
-659 VLVVREGERV
+659 VLVVRDGERV

-685 KTTEELAARPDYDG
+685 KTTEELMQNPDYDG
-699 VTKGLDQR
+699 KTRGLDQK

-712 VKVLSRISEI
+712 VKVLGRISEI
-722 LKKFRDYNVTVEGN
+722 LKKFRDYNVQIEGN
-736 ANNLSGSQAEE
+736 ANNLSGTQAEE

-764 LVKDGVPAA
+764 LIKDGVSAA
-773 NLRAVGNG
+773 NLKAVGNG
-781 SKNPATLS
+781 SKNPATNS

>member
-1 MNLIVFYFRG
+1 
-11 ESNFPQGK
+11 
-19 MFSVLL
+19 
-25 ICFLIQYPNMKRVI
+25 MKRLI
-39 PVIFVLAAAAL
+39 PVIFVLAGAAL
-50 ALLFFSRH
+50 ALLFFSRN
-58 LFEKNNTI
+58 LFVVDKSI
-66 SRARVVIPVVGD
+66 SRAKVVVPIVGNPESEQKS
-78 SDEKNKSNEY
+78 SDY

-124 MVKTVSSP
+124 MVKTTSSP

-141 DPKTGNYT
+141 DSKTGTYT
-149 RSNYIATQIT
+149 RSNYLATQIT
-159 QMKTFACTSLDVI
+159 QMKTFACTSMDVI

-178 LVYQGVTDSGSVVLK
+178 LVYQGVTDSGNVVLK
-193 IFEGKRNRDG
+193 IFEGTRNKNG
-203 EFILSLI
+203 EFVLKPI

-223 TPRSESYEL
+223 TPRPESYEL
-232 SHAQGASF
+232 SQSRGASF
-240 PVWVYK
+240 PVWVYT
-246 SDPRDAGSDSAQLD
+246 SDTKNLGSDSTQLD
-260 QIQTMYEWNEESHS
+260 QIQTMYEWSEDTHS
-274 YVVAKT
+274 YVATRT
-280 LRVAGNRVAQKELAR
+280 LRVSGNRVAAKELAR
-295 IQDGKVET
+295 IQDGTVAT
-303 FGKFLD
+303 FGKFLE

-319 SNIRYISFDFPN
+319 SNIRYISFDYAN

-341 EEVYSWLRSTLRRN
+341 EEVYSWLKSTLRRN

-409 SKESSKTEKTKEA
+409 AREPERAVATPQA
-422 ECIARLIEQSSW
+422 ECIARLIEQENW
-434 ETTDH
+434 EANDH
-439 TILNFT
+439 TILKFSESNYVAT
-445 EDGYT
+445 
-450 AAGKTSYDSGRF
+450 GKTSYDSGRF
-462 TTNEVTGHTLLQ
+462 TTNEITGSTLIQ
-474 FRSLHELPF
+474 FRSAHELPF
-483 FKNSYLPA
+483 FKENYLPS
-491 FQNAKDV
+491 FQSEKDRN
-498 DTILLHSVVLSPE
+498 TILLNPVVISPE
-511 GFYSE
+511 GFYKE
-516 PESPLVLKKYTP
+516 QNAPVVLKKYTP
-528 PKEDEKPEVEEI
+528 PKEDEAAKVEEI
-540 QSFTESVVTQNPA
+540 QSFVQTEAPQNSK

-572 EYDTLSIMLKAEC
+572 EYDDLTIMVKAEC
-585 SSPMASW
+585 DSPMSSW
-592 SFTIEDPAT
+592 SFTVEDPAT

-606 TEKGGDVLQEKII
+606 IAKGTDKLQEKII

-635 YPYEFKVTDS
+635 YPYEFTVTDS
-645 NKLSSTVKGFVKVD
+645 NNLSSTVKGFVKVD
-659 VLVVREGERV
+659 VLVVRDGERV

-685 KTTEELAARPDYDG
+685 KTTEELRQNPDYDG
-699 VTKGLDQR
+699 KTRGLNQK

-712 VKVLSRISEI
+712 VKVLGRISEI
-722 LKKFRDYNVTVEGN
+722 LKKFRDYNVQIEGN
-736 ANNLSGSQAEE
+736 ANNLSGTQAEE

-764 LVKDGVPAA
+764 LIKDGVSAA
-773 NLRAVGNG
+773 NLKAVGNG
-781 SKNPATLS
+781 SKNPATNS

>member
-1 MNLIVFYFRG
+1 
-11 ESNFPQGK
+11 
-19 MFSVLL
+19 
-25 ICFLIQYPNMKRVI
+25 MKRLI
-39 PVIFVLAAAAL
+39 PVIFVLAGAAL
-50 ALLFFSRH
+50 ALLFFSRN
-58 LFEKNNTI
+58 LFVVDKSI
-66 SRARVVIPVVGD
+66 SRAKVVVPIVGNPESEQKS
-78 SDEKNKSNEY
+78 SDY

-124 MVKTVSSP
+124 MVKTTSSP

-141 DPKTGNYT
+141 DSKTGTYT
-149 RSNYIATQIT
+149 RSNYLATQIT
-159 QMKTFACTSLDVI
+159 QMKTFACTSMDVI

-178 LVYQGVTDSGSVVLK
+178 LVYQGVTDSGNVVLK
-193 IFEGKRNRDG
+193 IFEGTRNKNG
-203 EFILSLI
+203 EFVLKPI

-223 TPRSESYEL
+223 TPRPESYEL
-232 SHAQGASF
+232 SQSRGASF
-240 PVWVYK
+240 PVWVYT
-246 SDPRDAGSDSAQLD
+246 SDTKNLGSDSTQLD
-260 QIQTMYEWNEESHS
+260 QIQTMYEWSEDTHA
-274 YVVAKT
+274 YVATRT
-280 LRVAGNRVAQKELAR
+280 LRVSGNRVAAKELAR
-295 IQDGKVET
+295 IQDGTVAT
-303 FGKFLD
+303 FGKFLE

-319 SNIRYISFDFPN
+319 SNIRYISFDYAN

-341 EEVYSWLRSTLRRN
+341 EEVYSWLKSTLRRN

-409 SKESSKTEKTKEA
+409 AREPERAVATPQA
-422 ECIARLIEQSSW
+422 ECIARLIEQENW
-434 ETTDH
+434 EANDH
-439 TILNFT
+439 TILKFSETNYVAT
-445 EDGYT
+445 
-450 AAGKTSYDSGRF
+450 GKTSYDSGRF
-462 TTNEVTGHTLLQ
+462 TTNEITGSTLIQ
-474 FRSLHELPF
+474 FRSAHELPF
-483 FKNSYLPA
+483 FKENYLPS
-491 FQNAKDV
+491 FQSEKDR
-498 DTILLHSVVLSPE
+498 DTILLNPVVISPE
-511 GFYSE
+511 GFYKE
-516 PESPLVLKKYTP
+516 QNAPVVLKKYTP
-528 PKEDEKPEVEEI
+528 PKEDEAAKVEEI
-540 QSFTESVVTQNPA
+540 QSFVQSEAPQNSK

-572 EYDTLSIMLKAEC
+572 EYDDLTIMVKAEC
-585 SSPMASW
+585 DSPMSSW
-592 SFTIEDPAT
+592 SFTVEDPAT

-606 TEKGGDVLQEKII
+606 IAKGTDKLQEKII

-635 YPYEFKVTDS
+635 YPYEFTVTDS
-645 NKLSSTVKGFVKVD
+645 NNLSSTVKGFVKVD
-659 VLVVREGERV
+659 VLVVRDGERV

-685 KTTEELAARPDYDG
+685 KTTEELMQNPDYDG
-699 VTKGLDQR
+699 KTRGLDQK

-712 VKVLSRISEI
+712 VKVLGRISEI
-722 LKKFRDYNVTVEGN
+722 LKKFRDYNVQIEGN
-736 ANNLSGSQAEE
+736 ANNLSGTQAEE

-764 LVKDGVPAA
+764 LIKDGVSAA
-773 NLRAVGNG
+773 NLKAVGNG
-781 SKNPATLS
+781 SKNPATNS

>member
-1 MNLIVFYFRG
+1 
-11 ESNFPQGK
+11 
-19 MFSVLL
+19 
-25 ICFLIQYPNMKRVI
+25 MKRLI
-39 PVIFVLAAAAL
+39 PVIFVLAGAAL
-50 ALLFFSRH
+50 ALLFFSRN
-58 LFEKNNTI
+58 LFVVDKSI
-66 SRARVVIPVVGD
+66 SRAKVVVPIVGNPESEQKS
-78 SDEKNKSNEY
+78 SDY

-124 MVKTVSSP
+124 MVKTTSSP

-141 DPKTGNYT
+141 DSKTGTYT
-149 RSNYIATQIT
+149 RSNYLATQIT
-159 QMKTFACTSLDVI
+159 QMKTFACTSMDVI

-178 LVYQGVTDSGSVVLK
+178 LVYQGVTDSGNVVLK
-193 IFEGKRNRDG
+193 IFEGTRNKNG
-203 EFILSLI
+203 EFVLKPI

-223 TPRSESYEL
+223 TPRPESYEL
-232 SHAQGASF
+232 SQSRGASF
-240 PVWVYK
+240 PVWVYT
-246 SDPRDAGSDSAQLD
+246 SDTKNLGSDSTQLD
-260 QIQTMYEWNEESHS
+260 QIQTMYEWSEDTHS
-274 YVVAKT
+274 YVATRT
-280 LRVAGNRVAQKELAR
+280 LRVSGNRVAAKELAR
-295 IQDGKVET
+295 IQDGTVAT
-303 FGKFLD
+303 FGKFLE

-319 SNIRYISFDFPN
+319 SNIRYISFDYAN

-341 EEVYSWLRSTLRRN
+341 EEVYSWLKSTLRRN

-409 SKESSKTEKTKEA
+409 AREPERAVATPQA
-422 ECIARLIEQSSW
+422 ECIARLIEQENW
-434 ETTDH
+434 EANDH
-439 TILNFT
+439 TILKFSETNYVAT
-445 EDGYT
+445 
-450 AAGKTSYDSGRF
+450 GKTSYDSGRF
-462 TTNEVTGHTLLQ
+462 TTNEITGSTLIQ
-474 FRSLHELPF
+474 FRSAHELPF
-483 FKNSYLPA
+483 FKENYLPS
-491 FQNAKDV
+491 FQSEKDR
-498 DTILLHSVVLSPE
+498 DTILLNPVVISPE
-511 GFYSE
+511 GFYKE
-516 PESPLVLKKYTP
+516 QNAPVVLKKYTP
-528 PKEDEKPEVEEI
+528 PKEDEAAKVEEI
-540 QSFTESVVTQNPA
+540 QSFVQSEAPQNSK

-572 EYDTLSIMLKAEC
+572 EYDDLTIMVKAEC
-585 SSPMASW
+585 DSPMSSW
-592 SFTIEDPAT
+592 SFTVEDPAT

-606 TEKGGDVLQEKII
+606 IAKGTDKLQEKII

-645 NKLSSTVKGFVKVD
+645 NNLSSTVKGFVKVD
-659 VLVVREGERV
+659 VLVVRDGERV

-685 KTTEELAARPDYDG
+685 KTTEELMQNPDYDG
-699 VTKGLDQR
+699 KTRGLDQK

-712 VKVLSRISEI
+712 VKVLGRISEI
-722 LKKFRDYNVTVEGN
+722 LKKFRDYNVQIEGN
-736 ANNLSGSQAEE
+736 ANNLSGTQAEE

-764 LVKDGVPAA
+764 LIKDGVSAA
-773 NLRAVGNG
+773 NLKAVGNG
-781 SKNPATLS
+781 SKNPATNS

>member
-1 MNLIVFYFRG
+1 
-11 ESNFPQGK
+11 
-19 MFSVLL
+19 
-25 ICFLIQYPNMKRVI
+25 MKRLI
-39 PVIFVLAAAAL
+39 PVIFVLAGAAL
-50 ALLFFSRH
+50 ALLFFSRN
-58 LFEKNNTI
+58 LFVVDKSI
-66 SRARVVIPVVGD
+66 SRAKVVVPIVGNPESEQKS
-78 SDEKNKSNEY
+78 SDY

-124 MVKTVSSP
+124 MVKTTSSP

-141 DPKTGNYT
+141 DSKTGTYT
-149 RSNYIATQIT
+149 RSNYLATQIT
-159 QMKTFACTSLDVI
+159 QMKTFACTSMDVI

-178 LVYQGVTDSGSVVLK
+178 LVYQGVTDSGNVVLK
-193 IFEGKRNRDG
+193 IFEGTRNKNG
-203 EFILSLI
+203 EFVLKPI

-223 TPRSESYEL
+223 TPRPESYEL
-232 SHAQGASF
+232 SQSRGASF
-240 PVWVYK
+240 PVWVYT
-246 SDPRDAGSDSAQLD
+246 SDTKNLGSDSTQLD
-260 QIQTMYEWNEESHS
+260 QIQTMYEWSEDIHS
-274 YVVAKT
+274 YVATRT
-280 LRVAGNRVAQKELAR
+280 LRVSGNRVAAKELAR
-295 IQDGKVET
+295 IQDGTVAT
-303 FGKFLD
+303 FGKFLE

-319 SNIRYISFDFPN
+319 SNIRYISFDYAN

-341 EEVYSWLRSTLRRN
+341 EEVYSWLKSTLRRN

-409 SKESSKTEKTKEA
+409 AKEPERAVATPQA
-422 ECIARLIEQSSW
+422 ECIARLIEQENW
-434 ETTDH
+434 EANDH
-439 TILNFT
+439 TILKFSESNYVAT
-445 EDGYT
+445 
-450 AAGKTSYDSGRF
+450 GKTSYDSGRF
-462 TTNEVTGHTLLQ
+462 TTNEITGSTLIQ
-474 FRSLHELPF
+474 FRSAHELPF
-483 FKNSYLPA
+483 FKENYLPS
-491 FQNAKDV
+491 FQSEKDR
-498 DTILLHSVVLSPE
+498 DTILLNPVVISPE
-511 GFYSE
+511 GFYKE
-516 PESPLVLKKYTP
+516 QNAPVVLKKYTP
-528 PKEDEKPEVEEI
+528 PKEDEAAKVEEI
-540 QSFTESVVTQNPA
+540 QSFVQSEAPQNSK

-572 EYDTLSIMLKAEC
+572 EYDDLTIMVKAEC
-585 SSPMASW
+585 DSPMSSW
-592 SFTIEDPAT
+592 SFTVEDPAT

-606 TEKGGDVLQEKII
+606 IAKGTDKLQEKII

-645 NKLSSTVKGFVKVD
+645 NNLSSTVKGFVKVD
-659 VLVVREGERV
+659 VLVVRDGERV

-685 KTTEELAARPDYDG
+685 KTTEELMQNPDYDG
-699 VTKGLDQR
+699 KTRGLDQK

-712 VKVLSRISEI
+712 VKVLGRISEI
-722 LKKFRDYNVTVEGN
+722 LKKFRDYNVQIEGN
-736 ANNLSGSQAEE
+736 ANNLSGTQAEE

-764 LVKDGVPAA
+764 LVKDGVSAA
-773 NLRAVGNG
+773 NLKAVGNG
-781 SKNPATLS
+781 SKNPATNS

>member
-1 MNLIVFYFRG
+1 
-11 ESNFPQGK
+11 
-19 MFSVLL
+19 
-25 ICFLIQYPNMKRVI
+25 MKRLI
-39 PVIFVLAAAAL
+39 PVIFVLAGAAL
-50 ALLFFSRH
+50 ALLFFSRN
-58 LFEKNNTI
+58 LFVVDKSI
-66 SRARVVIPVVGD
+66 SRAKVVVPIVGNPESEQKS
-78 SDEKNKSNEY
+78 SDY

-124 MVKTVSSP
+124 MVKTTSSP

-141 DPKTGNYT
+141 DSKTGTYT
-149 RSNYIATQIT
+149 RSNYLATQIT
-159 QMKTFACTSLDVI
+159 QMKTFACTSMDVI

-178 LVYQGVTDSGSVVLK
+178 LVYQGVTDSGNVVLK
-193 IFEGKRNRDG
+193 IFEGTRNKNG
-203 EFILSLI
+203 EFVLKPI

-223 TPRSESYEL
+223 TPRPESYEL
-232 SHAQGASF
+232 SQSRGASF
-240 PVWVYK
+240 PVWVYT
-246 SDPRDAGSDSAQLD
+246 SDTKNLGSDSTQLD
-260 QIQTMYEWNEESHS
+260 QIQTMYEWSEDTHS
-274 YVVAKT
+274 YVATRT
-280 LRVAGNRVAQKELAR
+280 LRVSGNRVAAKELAR
-295 IQDGKVET
+295 IQDGTVAT
-303 FGKFLD
+303 FGKFLE

-319 SNIRYISFDFPN
+319 SNIRYISFDYAN

-341 EEVYSWLRSTLRRN
+341 EEVYSWLKSTLRRN

-409 SKESSKTEKTKEA
+409 AREPERAVATPQA
-422 ECIARLIEQSSW
+422 ECIARLIEQENW
-434 ETTDH
+434 EANDH
-439 TILNFT
+439 TILKFSETNYVAT
-445 EDGYT
+445 
-450 AAGKTSYDSGRF
+450 GKTSYDSGRF
-462 TTNEVTGHTLLQ
+462 TTNEITGSTLIQ
-474 FRSLHELPF
+474 FRSAHELPF
-483 FKNSYLPA
+483 FKENYLPS
-491 FQNAKDV
+491 FQSEKDR
-498 DTILLHSVVLSPE
+498 DTILLNPVVISPE
-511 GFYSE
+511 GFYKE
-516 PESPLVLKKYTP
+516 QNAPVVLKKYTP
-528 PKEDEKPEVEEI
+528 PKEDEAAKVEEI
-540 QSFTESVVTQNPA
+540 QSFVQSEVPQNSK

-572 EYDTLSIMLKAEC
+572 EYDDLTIMVKAEC
-585 SSPMASW
+585 DSPMSSW
-592 SFTIEDPAT
+592 SFTVEDPAT

-606 TEKGGDVLQEKII
+606 IAKGTDKLQEKII

-635 YPYEFKVTDS
+635 YPYEFTVTDS
-645 NKLSSTVKGFVKVD
+645 NNLSSTVKGFVKVD
-659 VLVVREGERV
+659 VLVVRDGERV

-685 KTTEELAARPDYDG
+685 KTTEELMQNPDYDG
-699 VTKGLDQR
+699 KTRGLDQK

-712 VKVLSRISEI
+712 VKVLGRISEI
-722 LKKFRDYNVTVEGN
+722 LKKFRDYNVQIEGN
-736 ANNLSGSQAEE
+736 ANNLSGTQAEE

-764 LVKDGVPAA
+764 LIKDGVSAA
-773 NLRAVGNG
+773 NLKAVGNG
-781 SKNPATLS
+781 SKNPATNS